1 MNNKLITTSAQSL
14 DTYMQLADK
23 LSKAE
28 LVPQQYRGKP
38 NNILVAIQ
46 WGMELGLTPMRALQ
60 SIAIINGKAS
70 IYGDELLGLVKSHPA
85 FRGCEEKVNDSRAT
99 CTIKRDVA
107 GEIEVTQRTFS
118 KDDAV
123 KSKLWGKAGPW
134 QQYPDRML
142 QMRARGFAIRDAFPD
157 AIKGIITYEELR
169 DYPQE
174 AQGGN
179 IKVAVTPSDAED
191 LDALANKLEAPVI
204 EDQSSNKLTQELVI
218 PGKESKTFDN
228 EKAWCDEFAQI
239 LISVTQVS
247 HWTYETKKEKVDSFT
262 SANIKVL
269 ESIEDPDLKQEM
281 RDKVK
286 KFYEYI
292 EQEEHHA
299 QESLNAMADE
309 MDSRGEPD
317 E

>member
-1 MNNKLITTSAQSL
+1 MNKIITTSAEGL
-14 DTYMQLADK
+14 AMYMNLAEK

-28 LVPQQYRGKP
+28 LVPPAYRGKP

-46 WGMELGLTPMRALQ
+46 WGMEIGLTPMRALQ

-70 IYGDELLGLVKSHPA
+70 IYGDELLGLVKTHPA
-85 FRGCEEKVNDSRAT
+85 FRGCVEKVKDNVAT

-107 GEIEVTQRTFS
+107 GEIEITERTFS
-118 KDDAV
+118 KEDAV
-123 KSKLWGKAGPW
+123 TSKLWGKAGPW
-134 QQYPDRML
+134 LQYPDRML

-191 LDALANKLEAPVI
+191 LDALADKLEAPVL
-204 EDQSSNKLTQELVI
+204 EDQSSEKLTQELFI
-218 PGKESKTFDN
+218 PGRESKTFDT
-228 EKAWCDEFAQI
+228 EHTWCDEFAQI

-247 HWTYETKKEKVDSFT
+247 HWTYETKKEKVDTFIK
-262 SANIKVL
+262 ANSKVL
-269 ESIEDPDLKQEM
+269 GNLQDQDLKKEM
-281 RDKVK
+281 TDKIH

>member
-1 MNNKLITTSAQSL
+1 MNKIITTSAEGL
-14 DTYMQLADK
+14 AMYMNLAEK
-23 LSKAE
+23 LSQAE
-28 LVPQQYRGKP
+28 LVPNQYRGKP

-85 FRGCEEKVNDSRAT
+85 FRGCEEKVKDNVAT

-107 GEIEVTQRTFS
+107 GEMEVTERTFT
-118 KDDAV
+118 KDDAI

-169 DYPQE
+169 DYPSD
-174 AQGGN
+174 AQGGD

-191 LDALANKLEAPVI
+191 LDALANKLEAPVL
-204 EDQSSNKLTQELVI
+204 ENQSSEKLTQELFI

-228 EKAWCDEFAQI
+228 EKSWCDEFAQI

-247 HWTYETKKEKVDSFT
+247 HWTYETKKDKVDSFIKAN
-262 SANIKVL
+262 SKVFANIQ
-269 ESIEDPDLKQEM
+269 DQDLKKEM
-281 RDKVK
+281 TDKIH

-292 EQEEHHA
+292 EQEDHHA

-309 MDSRGEPD
+309 MDSRGD
-317 E
+317 EYE